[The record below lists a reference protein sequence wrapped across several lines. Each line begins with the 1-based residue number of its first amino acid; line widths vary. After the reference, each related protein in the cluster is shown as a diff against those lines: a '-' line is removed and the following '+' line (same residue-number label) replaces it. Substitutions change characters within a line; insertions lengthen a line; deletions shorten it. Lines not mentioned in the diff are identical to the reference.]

1 LAARG
6 VSIPQTVWVN
16 RGSHQQ
22 LSEIIQKAGWADA
35 IVKPAI
41 SASATETWR
50 TNGDAP
56 AEDERFSELAR
67 RTDLLVQEIIPEVA
81 TEGERSLVFI
91 DGRFSH
97 AAIQRPKA
105 GDFRVQWEHGGSA
118 EPARVS
124 KDLLA
129 RGAAIAA
136 EIPTGWLYTRIDGV
150 ITSRGFVLM
159 EVECIEPHLF
169 FSFNPDS
176 RRRLATAL
184 ARLLGQAGAR

>member
-1 LAARG
+1 MK
-6 VSIPQTVWVN
+6 
-16 RGSHQQ
+16 
-22 LSEIIQKAGWADA
+22 KAGWAEA

-50 TNGDAP
+50 VNGDA
-56 AEDERFSELAR
+56 AADEERFSELAR
-67 RTDLLVQEIIPEVA
+67 RTDLLVQEIVPEVA
-81 TEGERSLVFI
+81 TEGEWSLI
-91 DGRFSH
+91 YLESKFSH
-97 AAIQRPKA
+97 AAIKRPKA

-118 EPARVS
+118 EPARAS

-136 EIPTGWLYTRIDGV
+136 EIPAGWLYARIDGV
-150 ITSRGFVLM
+150 VTSRGFVLM

-169 FSFNPDS
+169 FGFNPDS
-176 RRRLATAL
+176 RRRLAMAL